1 MTFDPSGGTAS
12 ETDIILSRILPQ
24 ERFRKPLSVNNLQ
37 AQFKTLPCKVKAIYQ
52 QHPESQPDSRA
63 RAHRRWTDE
72 QWKSVMWSDESTFQ
86 IVFGNH
92 GRRVLQAKEEKD
104 HPDCYQL
111 KVQKPTPV
119 MVWRCSARGI
129 MGNVHL
135 CNICCHPYNVRDIP
149 VYFSKTMPSHILHVL
164 QQRGFVVKECRY

>member
-129 MGNVHL
+129 MGNL
-135 CNICCHPYNVRDIP
+135 YICATYAAIHTTSGTSLFILARRCQATFCTCYNSVA
-149 VYFSKTMPSHILHVL
+149 S
-164 QQRGFVVKECRY
+164 